1 MRDWTD
7 LATDGRRLN
16 RIIRILEKRMKRCE
30 DDTKIVHYAN
40 SISILT
46 REKVN
51 ISKLYLGIE
60 DILKKVEIIR

>member
-16 RIIRILEKRMKRCE
+16 RIIRILEKRMKKIE
-30 DDTKIVHYAN
+30 DDDKIPRYAN
-40 SISILT
+40 CISILT

-51 ISKLYLGIE
+51 IAKLYLGIE
-60 DILKKVEIIR
+60 DILKKVELVR